1 MLSFVGPLINIPY
14 SYCLVSASRKRVE
27 VAEKAKG
34 PQLFRTTSAAA
45 IAETDQSEARGPV
58 AL

>member
-1 MLSFVGPLINIPY
+1 M
-14 SYCLVSASRKRVE
+14 SASRKRVE

-58 AL
+58 ALWPSGVVTLMP